1 MASSSATSAE
11 RQRPELA
18 DIVRISGA
26 QFAHAYPL
34 STEQKRVLDSIV
46 NCRTAALGGHQ
57 DFCPSCGH
65 SHPAYNSCLNRH
77 CPKCQALAQ
86 QRWIDAREKRIL
98 PTKHFHVVFTLPSE
112 LRALAAFAKKPLY
125 NALFEA
131 ASSTLLELA
140 RTHLG
145 AELGI
150 TAVLH
155 TWTRDL
161 RFHPHLHCIVTAG
174 GLSLQNHQ
182 WISCNHKFLFPVMVL
197 GSLFRAKMA
206 KILNTLY
213 ACGTFDRF
221 DDFADPQ
228 AFDRLMQKLAKINWL
243 VYVKK
248 PFSNSIYVLRYLG
261 RYTHRVAISNSRIV
275 SVSHQSV
282 TFRTKDGK
290 SITISPCE
298 FLRRFVMHI
307 LPSRFVKIRHYGLLA
322 SANVHTK
329 LETARVAIVGRSH
342 PSVSSD
348 APPPPLDWSA
358 LLFMLTGRDPRRC
371 PRCGNLLVSFP
382 LARVYPKPSIFD
394 SS

>member
-1 MASSSATSAE
+1 MASSATASAE
-11 RQRPELA
+11 RQKPELA
-18 DIVRISGA
+18 DIVRIGAA
-26 QFAHAYPL
+26 QFARTYPL
-34 STEQKRVLDSIV
+34 STEHKRVLDSIV

-65 SHPAYNSCLNRH
+65 SHPAYNSCRNRH

-86 QRWIDAREKRIL
+86 QRWIYAREKRVL
-98 PTKHFHVVFTLPSE
+98 PTKHFHVVFTLPSQ
-112 LRALAAFAKKPLY
+112 LRALAAFAKKPLLD
-125 NALFEA
+125 ALFEA
-131 ASSTLLELA
+131 ASSTLLELG

-145 AELGI
+145 ADLGI

-174 GLSLQNHQ
+174 GLSLKNDQ
-182 WISCNHKFLFPVMVL
+182 WISRNHKFLFPVMVL
-197 GSLFRAKMA
+197 GSLLRAKMME
-206 KILNTLY
+206 ILNRLY
-213 ACGTFDRF
+213 ASGSFDRF

-248 PFSNSIYVLRYLG
+248 PFSNSIHVLRYLG

-275 SVSHQSV
+275 SVSQQSV

-290 SITISPCE
+290 SIIISPCE

-329 LETARVAIVGRSH
+329 LETARVAIVDH
-342 PSVSSD
+342 TQPPASSD
-348 APPPPLDWSA
+348 TTPTPLDWSA

-371 PRCGNLLVSFP
+371 PRCGNPLVSYP
-382 LARVYPKPSIFD
+382 LPRVYPKPSIFD